1 MRQELPSNCCRD
13 LNGWLRFRSLLPSW
27 QRPKQVSFWTFGGAE
42 RKENQSSI
50 VGETLKTEHPYD
62 TMLHKVRARMIATEE
77 ENLRLKAQIETLMLQ
92 IDAMK
97 QNKQ

>member
-1 MRQELPSNCCRD
+1 
-13 LNGWLRFRSLLPSW
+13 
-27 QRPKQVSFWTFGGAE
+27 
-42 RKENQSSI
+42 
-50 VGETLKTEHPYD
+50 
-62 TMLHKVRARMIATEE
+62 MLHKVRARMIATEE